1 MSDLGTRLREAR
13 ERQGLSLTQAALD
26 TRILQQSLVAL
37 EEGAF
42 QRLPGDVV
50 IRGFIRNYAQYLGLS
65 ADEMVELYRSERG
78 VTDPIRVVPVT
89 KPSSTRFYVLPSFFG
104 VFFVTI
110 ALIGMSYITL
120 NAVGRIGDRVTP
132 VALAAPTVTVPPPSP
147 LPTSVPTVTPT
158 PLPSPRDS
166 GVAIGDPLDERELP
180 GTRPEAEPEAEPDV
194 DPNAAAAGGVA
205 DDLAP
210 TPTPAAPITIELLI
224 PNQRGNEN
232 SWLRVQ
238 TDGNTAFE
246 GVMRA
251 GESLTFL
258 AQRRVLV
265 RAGNPP
271 DVLVTVNGIQQG
283 ALGPNPGQPVDWP
296 WPPN

>member
-13 ERQGLSLTQAALD
+13 ERQGLSLTQVALD

-50 IRGFIRNYAQYLGLS
+50 IRGFIRNYAQYLGLNP
-65 ADEMVELYRSERG
+65 DEMVELYRSERG

-89 KPSSTRFYVLPSFFG
+89 KPPSTRAYVLPSFFG

-132 VALAAPTVTVPPPSP
+132 IALAAPTATVPPPSP
-147 LPTSVPTVTPT
+147 LPTSAPTLTPLPQPTPT
-158 PLPSPRDS
+158 PRDS
-166 GVAIGDPLDERELP
+166 FIAIGDPPDELDPSE
-180 GTRPEAEPEAEPDV
+180 TTNTV
-194 DPNAAAAGGVA
+194 AGGV
-205 DDLAP
+205 DPDPVL
-210 TPTPAAPITIELLI
+210 TPTPAAPITIELVI
-224 PNQRGNEN
+224 PNVRGNEN
-232 SWLRVQ
+232 SWVRVQ

-251 GESLTFL
+251 GEHLNFS

-271 DVLVTVNGIQQG
+271 DVLVTVNGIRQG